1 MKSILRLRR
10 FVTPYRLYAVAAL
23 MLLLGMVASDLLIPR
38 LTQRIID
45 EGIASG
51 DLRVVVTT
59 SLMML
64 AAALLA
70 ALFALGNNYFSVRV
84 AQHVAHDVRGAL
96 VRKVQ
101 TFSFGNLDELRTGN
115 LITRSTSDVHMV
127 QMIVMMSLRILTRA
141 PIWIVGASIM
151 LILTS
156 PRLALMMVAFVP
168 LIVLF
173 VLWFARKA
181 RPMYAWVQERLDRL
195 NTVLQENLAGVRVVK
210 AFVRERHEVER
221 FADANVE
228 LMEKN
233 IRIMRLVAI
242 LLPTM
247 MLILNLGVAGA
258 IWLGGTATLASGMT
272 VGEVVASINYLTF
285 ALFPLMMLAG
295 MLAPI
300 AAADAS
306 AARILEVLDAEPQV
320 AERPGAQA
328 LVDPG
333 GRIAFEEVSF
343 GYGADGGEPVLCD
356 LSFVAEPGE
365 TVAILGATGSGKS
378 SLIHLIP
385 RFYDVSG
392 GRITFDGVDLRDLRL
407 SSLRENIGIALQEAV
422 LFGGTIRENV
432 TYGRPDATEEEIRAA
447 CNAAQALDFIES
459 FPDGF
464 DTEIGQR
471 GVTLSGGQRQRLAI
485 ARALVV
491 RPKVLILD
499 DSTSAVD
506 IETEVRL
513 QDALDRLIAE
523 SEHSTTRFIVAQRI
537 STVLLADKILVL
549 DRGRI
554 ESCGTHAELFERSPI
569 YREIFLSQL
578 GAGTGG
584 SSQDELPGEELG
596 AGTGASSPGELAS
609 ENAGAGR
616 GASSP
621 SELANENVG
630 AGRGASSPGEL
641 RDDGIVADGNSQ
653 GDFPSD
659 VTEVTS

>member
-1 MKSILRLRR
+1 MRSIARLLR
-10 FVTPYRLYAVAAL
+10 FVRPYRLYAAVAL
-23 MLLLGMVASDLLIPR
+23 VLLLGMVASDLLIPR

-51 DLRVVVTT
+51 DLRIILMT

-64 AAALLA
+64 GAALLA

-84 AQHVAHDVRGAL
+84 AQHVAHDVRSAL

-101 TFSFGNLDELRTGN
+101 SFSFGNLDELRTGN

-141 PIWIVGASIM
+141 PVWIIGASAM
-151 LILTS
+151 LVVTS
-156 PRLALMMVAFVP
+156 PQLALMMAAFVP
-168 LIVLF
+168 AIVLF

-181 RPMYAWVQERLDRL
+181 RPMFSWVQERLDRL

-210 AFVRERHEVER
+210 AFVRERHEIER
-221 FADANVE
+221 FGDANVE
-228 LMEKN
+228 LMDKN

-247 MLILNLGVAGA
+247 TLILNLGVAGA
-258 IWLGGTATLASGMT
+258 VWFGGTSTLSGGMT
-272 VGEVVASINYLTF
+272 VGQVVASINYLMF

-306 AARILEVLDAEPQV
+306 AARILEVLDSAAKV
-320 AERPGAQA
+320 AERPDART
-328 LVDPG
+328 LSDPR
-333 GRIAFEEVSF
+333 GRIAFESVSF
-343 GYGADGGEPVLCD
+343 GYGGNGAEPVLSD
-356 LSFVAEPGE
+356 VSFVADPGE

-385 RFYDVSG
+385 RFYDATD
-392 GRITFDGVDLRDLRL
+392 GRVTFDGVDVRDLEL
-407 SSLRENIGIALQEAV
+407 SFLRSSIGIALQEAV
-422 LFGGTIRENV
+422 LFGGTVRENV
-432 TYGRPDATEEEIRAA
+432 TYGRPEATEEEVRAA
-447 CNAAQALDFIES
+447 CAAAQALDFVES
-459 FPDGF
+459 LPDGF
-464 DTEIGQR
+464 ETNIGQR

-485 ARALVV
+485 ARALLV

-513 QDALDRLIAE
+513 QDALDRLIAD
-523 SEHSTTRFIVAQRI
+523 SENATTRFIVAQRI

-549 DRGRI
+549 DQGRI
-554 ESCGTHAELFERSPI
+554 ESCGPHAELLERSPI
-569 YREIFLSQL
+569 YREIYESQL
-578 GAGTGG
+578 GGG
-584 SSQDELPGEELG
+584 
-596 AGTGASSPGELAS
+596 GELS
-609 ENAGAGR
+609 
-616 GASSP
+616 
-621 SELANENVG
+621 
-630 AGRGASSPGEL
+630 
-641 RDDGIVADGNSQ
+641 
-653 GDFPSD
+653 
-659 VTEVTS
+659 